1 MASVRSTYRV
11 SPRVRATSKREGA
24 ARALGC
30 RPHAAFLT
38 KKPGHE
44 VAIENT
50 QPPAMIFAA
59 DVANLPEPMLHFL
72 AARSLDLVHH
82 GWALA
87 GKFAPR
93 DVGILLELACRFAG
107 GTAPSLGLPAERAG
121 SYLAALAR
129 TVPGGVIEKARL
141 LAPESARELAT
152 FQPAAFGEALR
163 RTANRFALLYA
174 GDPGEALRMLAH
186 LEAPAPADATQA
198 LRAPDLA
205 DLARFAL
212 SDRFLELRLQVLR

>member
-1 MASVRSTYRV
+1 MAPQLRSLR
-11 SPRVRATSKREGA
+11 RRAGLTLEAA

-38 KKPGHE
+38 QRPGTE

-50 QPPAMIFAA
+50 QPPAMIFSAGIA
-59 DVANLPEPMLHFL
+59 TMPEPLLQFL
-72 AARSLDLVHH
+72 SARSLDLLHN

-121 SYLAALAR
+121 SYLAALSR
-129 TVPGGVIEKARL
+129 TVPAGVLEKARL
-141 LAPESARELAT
+141 LAHESARELT
-152 FQPAAFGEALR
+152 RFEPGPFTEALR
-163 RTANRFALLYA
+163 RTANRFALLYT
-174 GDPGEALRMLAH
+174 GDPG
-186 LEAPAPADATQA
+186 DA
-198 LRAPDLA
+198 LRALAAVDAPSGTAPAEATQSLRVPDFA

-212 SDRFLELRLQVLR
+212 SDRFLDLRLAALR